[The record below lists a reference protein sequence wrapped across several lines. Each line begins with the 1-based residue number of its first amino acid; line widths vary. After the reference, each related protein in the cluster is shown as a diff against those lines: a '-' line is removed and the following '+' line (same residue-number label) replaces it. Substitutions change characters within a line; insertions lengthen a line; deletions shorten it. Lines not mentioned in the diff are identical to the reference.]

1 MAFWKDV
8 FRLPGSNE
16 YEIKFA
22 GNYGAKGEKRAL
34 RVKPTPEQIRKQNQR
49 NREKKMRRLIKA
61 NFSEGDIWATLKYPA
76 GTRKE
81 TDEVKKDIR
90 KFLEKVRKLYKDS
103 GTELKFILRM
113 EIGARG
119 GIHIHILM
127 NRMKDVDLK
136 IQKAWKQG
144 RVNFSNV
151 YSAGGYQALAEYIV
165 KEPDTQSIRQMAL
178 FVPEEEQKEYCKYST
193 SRNLIRPV
201 PERTVYAHRTV
212 RKLVEEGPTPTPG
225 YYIDRDSIV
234 YGVNRFTGMSY
245 LYYTEYELDGG

>member
-1 MAFWKDV
+1 MAYWKDV
-8 FRLPGSNE
+8 YRLPGSNE
-16 YEIKFA
+16 YEYKFA
-22 GNYGAKGEKRAL
+22 GNYGAKGEKRTPRA
-34 RVKPTPEQIRKQNQR
+34 KPTPEQIRKQNQR
-49 NREKKMRRLIKA
+49 NKEKRMRRLIKA

-76 GTRKE
+76 GTRKP
-81 TDEVKKDIR
+81 TDEVKTDVK
-90 KFLEKVRKLYKDS
+90 KFLTRARKIYKDNEA
-103 GTELKFILRM
+103 ELKFVYRM

-127 NRMKDVDLK
+127 NRIANVDLK

-144 RVNFSNV
+144 RVNFENV

-165 KEPDTQSIRQMAL
+165 KEPDKQSMKQMSL
-178 FVPEEEQKEYCKYST
+178 FVPEEEQKEYCKYSS

-201 PERTVYAHRTV
+201 PERTVYARRTV
-212 RKLVEEGPTPTPG
+212 RKIIEEGPTPTPG

-234 YGVNRFTGMSY
+234 YGVNQFTGMSY